1 MKLKILRHWILV
13 IAIAC
18 LVGNSLVSPSKA
30 ENRRPFIHEYPKQ
43 IEYSD
48 AHDKYFIDKSFYPIN
63 GPSSK
68 TKKRNHSTSQCPTS
82 AGTLV
87 IPIL

>member
-30 ENRRPFIHEYPKQ
+30 EKRRPFIHEYPKQ

>member
-1 MKLKILRHWILV
+1 MKPKILRHWILV

-30 ENRRPFIHEYPKQ
+30 KKRRPFIHEYPKQ

-48 AHDKYFIDKSFYPIN
+48 AHDKYFIEKSIYPIN

-68 TKKRNHSTSQCPTS
+68 TKKRNHSTPQCP
-82 AGTLV
+82 GRLV
-87 IPIL
+87 ILIL